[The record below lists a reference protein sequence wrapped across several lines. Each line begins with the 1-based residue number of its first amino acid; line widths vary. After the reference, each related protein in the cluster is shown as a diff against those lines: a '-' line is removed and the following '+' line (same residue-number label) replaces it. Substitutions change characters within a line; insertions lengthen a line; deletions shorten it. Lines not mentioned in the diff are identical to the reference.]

1 MYSTCDEVLSLS
13 FSNTSEAFGEEIR
26 SKINDTHTHMNQ
38 SYYGDVYRDVN
49 DMGTTHIA
57 VLAPNGQAVSVI
69 RYVCTDVQYW
79 GTCLMRTTSWYTLL
93 VGTHSWLVHTPG

>member
-1 MYSTCDEVLSLS
+1 MYIHIMYSMCYEILSLS
-13 FSNTSEAFGEEIR
+13 FSDTSEAFGEEIR

-69 RYVCTDVQYW
+69 RYVCMYSMYNT
-79 GTCLMRTTSWYTLL
+79 GEL
-93 VGTHSWLVHTPG
+93 V